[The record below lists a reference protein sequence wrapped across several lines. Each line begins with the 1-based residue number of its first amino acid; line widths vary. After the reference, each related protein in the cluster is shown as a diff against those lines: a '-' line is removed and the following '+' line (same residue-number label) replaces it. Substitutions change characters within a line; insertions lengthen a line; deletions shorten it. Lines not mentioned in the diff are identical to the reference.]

1 MSRPLSDLPDRLI
14 ESDATAFE
22 RRVLESALRKQPPPA
37 ASARMAKALGVT
49 VAAVGTA
56 TAASSFAAT
65 AAATKATA
73 AVATTSLWP
82 WVSAGVIGLVVAGA
96 VVGTRVGR
104 DAREPHRVSPA
115 VTTPL
120 PRVPP
125 PVPAE
130 PAAAVAEPA
139 PRAVAPTQ
147 RSRAVTA
154 AGDLR
159 DQVGFIDSARTAM
172 SAGSSGR
179 ALEILRR
186 YLDRYPAG
194 SFRPEAIALEVEALM
209 KLGREAEARAL
220 AERFVAEH
228 RGSLLARRVAD
239 VAGLSTP

>member
-1 MSRPLSDLPDRLI
+1 MNRPMDDLPERLI

-22 RRVLESALRKQPPPA
+22 RRVLGAALQKQPSSA

-56 TAASSFAAT
+56 TTATTLAADV
-65 AAATKATA
+65 AATKATA

-96 VVGTRVGR
+96 VVGTRAR
-104 DAREPHRVSPA
+104 HAPDAPSRRSGGHRSPA
-115 VTTPL
+115 ARASAGRGRT
-120 PRVPP
+120 RHRGGR
-125 PVPAE
+125 
-130 PAAAVAEPA
+130 AAAARGRPDS
-139 PRAVAPTQ
+139 
-147 RSRAVTA
+147 RSRAVA

-159 DQVGFIDSARTAM
+159 DQVAFIDSARTAM
-172 SAGSSGR
+172 STGSSRR

-186 YLDRYPAG
+186 YLDKYPAG

-239 VAGLSTP
+239 VAGLTAP